1 MTDYFR
7 VKNWENFQHY
17 KDRNPPWIKLH
28 NQLLDNYEFE
38 LLGDSSKGHLL
49 CIWMLA
55 SRTQN
60 KMPYDPKWIGKKIGA
75 SSKVDLQ
82 ALENSGFIE
91 CLQGASKVLHKEN
104 NSDSVSVPLE
114 EKSRVETE
122 KSIKPLSSKPDPVME
137 VFSFWCDV
145 MKKQLSTTKLT
156 PKRMQKIK
164 DRLKDYDI
172 QVIKQAITNC
182 SNDPFSMG
190 KNDRQKKFN
199 DIELICRS
207 GEKLESFFDS
217 TKIESEEPFNDD
229 STDWVFNN
237 KDGVF

>member
-1 MTDYFR
+1 MTDYFK

-60 KMPYDPKWIGKKIGA
+60 KMPYDARWIGKKIGA

-91 CLQGASKVLHKEN
+91 CLHDASKMLHKQN
-104 NSDSVSVPLE
+104 NPDSVSVPLE

-122 KSIKPLSSKPDPVME
+122 ESINPLSSKPDLVME
-137 VFSFWCDV
+137 IFSYWCNV
-145 MKKQLSTTKLT
+145 MKKQPSTTKLT
-156 PKRMQKIK
+156 PKRMKAIK
-164 DRLKDYDI
+164 ARLKDYKIDDI
-172 QVIKQAITNC
+172 KRAITNC
-182 SNDPFSMG
+182 SNDAFSMG

-217 TKIESEEPFNDD
+217 SKVESESAMNKRIGLEWANEE
-229 STDWVFNN
+229 NN
-237 KDGVF
+237 V